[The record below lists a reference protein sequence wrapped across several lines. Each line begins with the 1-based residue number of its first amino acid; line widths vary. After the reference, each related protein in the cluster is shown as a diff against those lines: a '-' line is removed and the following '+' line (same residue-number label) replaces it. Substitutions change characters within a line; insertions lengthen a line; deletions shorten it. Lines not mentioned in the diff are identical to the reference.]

1 MNSNDIFEPNH
12 INSEARIEEDT
23 GEASDDN
30 ESDSSV
36 SYSQSSQSLASSAAS
51 STNSQASIK
60 WVLAEKFTDVD
71 EADKY
76 VKNTSTRDSSKP
88 LCIVIL
94 NLSIKNVNHVIK
106 QMYGEQVSI
115 RLINYLQLI
124 EGASMIKSKK

>member
-1 MNSNDIFEPNH
+1 MNSNDICEPKN

-23 GEASDDN
+23 VEASDEN

-36 SYSQSSQSLASSAAS
+36 SYSQSSQSTASSAS

-88 LCIVIL
+88 LCIF
-94 NLSIKNVNHVIK
+94 
-106 QMYGEQVSI
+106 Q
-115 RLINYLQLI
+115 
-124 EGASMIKSKK
+124 